1 MSGNVAWFA
10 LAPVL
15 LMAGLLGVYESRR
28 ARAEPRSSNA
38 TSLAL
43 PALPLPRLQAG
54 SYTVR
59 EGSLGVAVHD
69 LFNVD
74 YDRST
79 GVTGTLQVDAAGNP
93 TALQFAIDL
102 MPLAVAGDDPWQA
115 DALFALRDLASV
127 AIAKFAAERVVVHAA
142 EVPGVLALDCEGT
155 LALHGHARRLSL
167 TLHLGA
173 DRRDS
178 AHLHGRLAVDIR
190 TFGLPRSWRYGVV
203 PMDPLVHVTFDA
215 TLARQGKGS

>member
-1 MSGNVAWFA
+1 MSGKVGWLA
-10 LAPVL
+10 LAPVV

-28 ARAEPRSSNA
+28 ARTAPHSSNA

-43 PALPLPRLQAG
+43 PALPLPRLLAG
-54 SYTVR
+54 SYAVR
-59 EGSLGVAVHD
+59 DGSLGVAVHE
-69 LFNVD
+69 LFAID
-74 YDRST
+74 YDRSN
-79 GVTGTLQVDAAGNP
+79 GVTGALQVDAAGNP
-93 TALQFAIDL
+93 TALNLAIDL

-115 DALFALRDLASV
+115 DALFALRDFASV
-127 AIAKFAAERVVVHAA
+127 AIAKFAAERIAVRVT

-173 DRRDS
+173 ERRDS
-178 AHLHGRLAVDIR
+178 ARLHGRLAVDIR

-203 PMDPLVHVTFDA
+203 PMDPLVRVSFAA
-215 TLARQGKGS
+215 TLVRQGKGS